1 MTGKET
7 CSSLYFGK
15 IFSHYWLIHIKKMSI
30 KPLLMPSTV
39 LNPGTTV
46 VCKAGMSP
54 ALVAIISKIGITQM
68 VWFKGLLGYQCE
80 T

>member
-1 MTGKET
+1 
-7 CSSLYFGK
+7 
-15 IFSHYWLIHIKKMSI
+15 MSI